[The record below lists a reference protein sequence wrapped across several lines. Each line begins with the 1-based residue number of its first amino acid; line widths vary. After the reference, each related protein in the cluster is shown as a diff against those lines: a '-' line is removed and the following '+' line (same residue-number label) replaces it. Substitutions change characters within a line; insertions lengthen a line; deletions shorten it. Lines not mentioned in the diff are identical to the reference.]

1 MRYTPELRREA
12 LQMLADGQPVRTVA
26 AAGRT
31 PMRYTPELRREA
43 LQMLADGQP
52 VRTVAAALGLRDQ
65 TLYQWR
71 RRYLPHLTRTQRAQT
86 VEADLTAARKRITEL
101 ETELAVMRRATQ
113 LLRNVIHP

>member
-1 MRYTPELRREA
+1 
-12 LQMLADGQPVRTVA
+12 
-26 AAGRT
+26 
-31 PMRYTPELRREA
+31 MRYTPELRREA

-71 RRYLPHLTRTQRAQT
+71 RRYLPHLTRTQRTQT

-101 ETELAVMRRATQ
+101 ETELAVMRRTTQ
-113 LLRNVIHP
+113 LLRNVIPPKDASKQYT